1 MISMGR
7 IRRIKLL
14 EAFVIG
20 LAIFCITLLF
30 PISVVASPDSE
41 ATLPIASVE
50 WDGQYARIP
59 NWSEISF
66 HTLPPI
72 LEDGEFVAPSDLNQA
87 LGYDLSRQWKAGQTA
102 DSYLKLGDFQTSLY
116 PQFFNLYTIA
126 QLTRL
131 DLKQVAL
138 SNFKAATQQTLD
150 QLVTALPG
158 LDSYRLNQVPAIA
171 ALFNQQ
177 FPGTPGFNPSSDSTI
192 TEILS
197 ANPQFGQLS
206 LGQLGQKL
214 DQFSISDI
222 PNLQNVPLQN
232 LANWENSLISEV
244 PGLGSVP
251 LAQMPNPIQA
261 TGMIGIVDVVYGTA
275 ESDRRNT
282 ISGSD
287 REGFQVPCKEN
298 CAYIELAGAP
308 PLYGKQWISGKY
320 QKVKGG
326 SGILGAVNNGK
337 EPTGRHP
344 FGDVFKVS
352 VWDVDEGTGTI
363 STALHFRICK
373 RGLPDLG
380 CTPYFLGPVPFL
392 NYHEKEPIFTGL
404 LDSQGGAS
412 SGASI
417 PDRVIDR
424 AKAMGIPAEALPGY
438 QEAAFGDDGGICGI
452 GAGNV
457 DFKALAAAFS
467 SIEGNYGSAG
477 SFVCDGDGNCGRGLG
492 RYQYMS
498 YRSDV
503 RASIQRQE
511 GGSAFLSKADSG
523 AAISEAEITRFFPAS
538 AQDNIFK
545 ADQTR
550 NIQQA
555 QREGFSGERLIER
568 IGQIHFGG
576 PYAPID
582 GNATD
587 GHGRLTLKTYGE
599 ELARNYKSA
608 AKSNGN
614 CTKSASAKSTGRLIA
629 PVSGYPVT
637 SDFGARES
645 PCAGCSSFHRGLDL
659 GTPEGTSVRAA
670 DGGKV
675 IYAGWAEGYGNV
687 VIIEHSNGMQTR
699 YAHLSEM
706 TTQVGTSVRQGQ
718 PIARSGHTGLG
729 TGPHLHFEVRTGA
742 SPGQPFSG
750 TAVDPRKYTNL

>member
-1 MISMGR
+1 MITTGR
-7 IRRIKLL
+7 TRQIALL
-14 EAFVIG
+14 RSLLIG
-20 LAIFCITLLF
+20 LAIACFTLLL
-30 PISVVASPDSE
+30 PVSAAASPDTE
-41 ATLPIASVE
+41 TALPIASVE

-59 NWSEISF
+59 DWSEISL

-72 LEDGEFVAPSDLNQA
+72 LEDGEFIAPSDLNQA
-87 LGYDLSRQWKAGQTA
+87 IGYDLSRSWKAGQTA
-102 DSYLKLGDFQTSLY
+102 DNYLKLGDLQTSLY

-126 QLTRL
+126 GLTHL

-138 SNFKAATQQTLD
+138 SNFKTATWQTLD
-150 QLVTALPG
+150 QLVSGVPG
-158 LDSYRLNQVPAIA
+158 LGSYRPDQVPAIA
-171 ALFNQQ
+171 TLLSQKFS
-177 FPGTPGFNPSSDSTI
+177 GTPGFNPNEEGTI
-192 TEILS
+192 SQILN
-197 ANPQFGQLS
+197 ANPQLGQLS
-206 LGQLGQKL
+206 LGQLGNKL
-214 DQFSISDI
+214 NQFSITDI

-232 LANWENSLISEV
+232 FVNWENSLISEI
-244 PGLGSVP
+244 PGLANVP
-251 LAQMPNPIQA
+251 LAQMPNPVQA
-261 TGMIGIVDVVYGTA
+261 TGMIGTIDVVYGTA
-275 ESDRRNT
+275 ESDRHNT

-287 REGFQVPCKEN
+287 REGFQVACKEN
-298 CAYIELAGAP
+298 CAYIELVGAP

-326 SGILGAVNNGK
+326 SGVLGAVNEGK

-344 FGDVFKVS
+344 FGDAFKVS
-352 VWDVDEGTGTI
+352 VWDVDESTGTV

-412 SGASI
+412 SAVSI
-417 PDRVIDR
+417 PEGVIDR

-438 QEAAFGDDGGICGI
+438 QEATFSDEGEICGT
-452 GAGNV
+452 GTGNV

-503 RASIQRQE
+503 RASIQKQE
-511 GGSAFLSKADSG
+511 GGSVFLSKADSG
-523 AAISEAEITRFFPAS
+523 AAISEAEIMRFFPAS
-538 AQDNIFK
+538 AQDGIFK

-550 NIQQA
+550 NIKQA
-555 QREGFSGERLIER
+555 QREGFSGDRLIER
-568 IGQIHFGG
+568 VGQIHFGG

-587 GHGRLTLKTYGE
+587 GNGRLTLKTYGQ

-608 AKSNGN
+608 AKHSGD
-614 CTKSASAKSTGRLIA
+614 CAKSAGTKSSGRFINPA
-629 PVSGYPVT
+629 QGYPMT
-637 SDFGARES
+637 SGFGARES

-687 VIIEHSNGMQTR
+687 VIVEHGNGMQTR
-699 YAHLSEM
+699 YAHLSQIAVQEG
-706 TTQVGTSVRQGQ
+706 VGVSQGQ
-718 PIARSGHTGLG
+718 AIARSGHTGVG

-742 SPGQPFSG
+742 TLGKPFSG
-750 TAVDPRKYTNL
+750 TAVDPRKYLNL

>member
-1 MISMGR
+1 MGR

>member
-7 IRRIKLL
+7 IRRTTLIKL
-14 EAFVIG
+14 FVAG
-20 LAIFCITLLF
+20 LAIVCITLLF
-30 PISVVASPDSE
+30 PVSVAASPDPE

-59 NWSEISF
+59 DWSEISF

-87 LGYDLSRQWKAGQTA
+87 LGYDLSRHWKAGQTA

-131 DLKQVAL
+131 DLKQIAL

-150 QLVTALPG
+150 QLVTTIPG

-171 ALFNQQ
+171 ALFSQK
-177 FPGTPGFNPSSDSTI
+177 FPGTPGFNPNSDTI
-192 TEILS
+192 AEILS
-197 ANPQFGQLS
+197 ANPQFGQLT
-206 LGQLGQKL
+206 LEQLGQKIG
-214 DQFSISDI
+214 QFSIADI
-222 PNLQNVPLQN
+222 PNLQNVPLQK

-244 PGLGSVP
+244 PGLANVS

-298 CAYIELAGAP
+298 CAYVELSGAP

-326 SGILGAVNNGK
+326 SGVLGAVNGGK

-352 VWDVDEGTGTI
+352 VWDVDESTGTI

-373 RGLPDLG
+373 RGLPDMG

-404 LDSQGGAS
+404 LDNRGGAS

-417 PDRVIDR
+417 PDGIIDR
-424 AKAMGIPAEALPGY
+424 ARVMGIPAEALPGY
-438 QEAAFGDDGGICGI
+438 QEATFGYDGGICGI

-467 SIEGNYGSAG
+467 GIEGNYSSAG
-477 SFVCDGDGNCGRGLG
+477 GFVCDGDGNCGRGLG

-503 RASIQRQE
+503 RASIQQQE
-511 GGSAFLSKADSG
+511 GGSGFLSKVDSG
-523 AAISEAEITRFFPAS
+523 ASISEAEITRFFPAS

-568 IGQIHFGG
+568 VGQIHFGG

-587 GHGRLTLKTYGE
+587 GNGQLTLKTYGE

-608 AKSNGN
+608 AKSNGD

-645 PCAGCSSFHRGLDL
+645 PCAECSSFHRGLDL
-659 GTPEGTSVRAA
+659 GAPEGTSVHAA

-699 YAHLSEM
+699 YAHLSEI
-706 TTQVGTSVRQGQ
+706 TTQVGTSVNQGQ
-718 PIARSGHTGLG
+718 SIARSGHTGIG
-729 TGPHLHFEVRTGA
+729 TGPHLHFEVRAGA
-742 SPGQPFSG
+742 TPGQPFSG

>member
-7 IRRIKLL
+7 IRRIMLL
-14 EAFVIG
+14 KAFVTG
-20 LAIFCITLLF
+20 LAIVCITLLF
-30 PISVVASPDSE
+30 PVSVAASPDAE

-59 NWSEISF
+59 DWSEITL

-102 DSYLKLGDFQTSLY
+102 DNYLKLGDFQTSLY

-126 QLTRL
+126 QLTQL
-131 DLKQVAL
+131 DLKEVAL
-138 SNFKAATQQTLD
+138 SNFKTATQQTLD
-150 QLVTALPG
+150 QLVTAIPG

-171 ALFNQQ
+171 ALFSQK

-192 TEILS
+192 AEILS

-214 DQFSISDI
+214 DQFSIADI
-222 PNLQNVPLQN
+222 PNLQNVPLQK

-244 PGLGSVP
+244 PGLGNIP
-251 LAQMPNPIQA
+251 LAQMPNPVQA
-261 TGMIGIVDVVYGTA
+261 TGMIGVVDVVYGTA

-287 REGFQVPCKEN
+287 REGFQVACREN
-298 CAYIELAGAP
+298 CAYVELAGAP

-326 SGILGAVNNGK
+326 SGVLGAVNGGK

-344 FGDVFKVS
+344 FGDAFKVS
-352 VWDVDEGTGTI
+352 VWDVDESTGTV

-373 RGLPDLG
+373 HGLPDLG

-392 NYHEKEPIFTGL
+392 SYHEKEPIFTGL
-404 LDSQGGAS
+404 LDNQGGAS

-417 PDRVIDR
+417 PDGVIDR
-424 AKAMGIPAEALPGY
+424 ARAMGIPAEALPGY
-438 QEAAFGDDGGICGI
+438 QEASFGSDGGICGI

-457 DFKALAAAFS
+457 NFKALAAAFS

-568 IGQIHFGG
+568 VGQIHFGG

-587 GHGRLTLKTYGE
+587 GYGRLTLKTYGE

-608 AKSNGN
+608 AKSNGD
-614 CTKSASAKSTGRLIA
+614 CTKSANAKSTGRLIA
-629 PVSGYPVT
+629 PASGYPVT

-645 PCAGCSSFHRGLDL
+645 PCAECSSFHRGLDL
-659 GTPEGTSVRAA
+659 GTPEGTSVQAA
-670 DGGKV
+670 DNGKV

-699 YAHLSEM
+699 YAHLSEI
-706 TTQVGTSVRQGQ
+706 TTQVGASVGQRQ

-742 SPGQPFSG
+742 TSGQPFSG
-750 TAVDPRKYTNL
+750 TAVDPRQYLKL

>member
-1 MISMGR
+1 MISTGG
-7 IRRIKLL
+7 IRRTTILKSLI
-14 EAFVIG
+14 IG
-20 LAIFCITLLF
+20 LAIVCITLLF
-30 PISVVASPDSE
+30 PASVAASPDVE
-41 ATLPIASVE
+41 GTLPIASVE

-59 NWSEISF
+59 DWSEITLHS
-66 HTLPPI
+66 LPPI
-72 LEDGEFVAPSDLNQA
+72 LKDGEFTAPSDLNEA
-87 LGYDLSRQWKAGQTA
+87 LGYDLSRHWRAGQTA

-150 QLVTALPG
+150 QLVTAIPG
-158 LDSYRLNQVPAIA
+158 LDSYRLSQVPAIS
-171 ALFNQQ
+171 ALFSQK
-177 FPGTPGFNPSSDSTI
+177 FPGTPGFNPNSDSTI
-192 TEILS
+192 AEILS
-197 ANPQFGQLS
+197 ANPEFGRLS

-214 DQFSISDI
+214 EQFSIADI

-244 PGLGSVP
+244 PGLGNVP
-251 LAQMPNPIQA
+251 LAQMPNPVQV

-287 REGFQVPCKEN
+287 REGFQVACKES

-326 SGILGAVNNGK
+326 SGILGAVNGGK

-344 FGDVFKVS
+344 FGDAFKVS
-352 VWDVDEGTGTI
+352 VWEVDESTGTV

-373 RGLPDLG
+373 HGLPDLG

-392 NYHEKEPIFTGL
+392 NYHEKQPIFTGL
-404 LDSQGGAS
+404 LDAQGGAS

-417 PDRVIDR
+417 PEGVIDR
-424 AKAMGIPAEALPGY
+424 ARAMGIPAEALPGY
-438 QEAAFGDDGGICGI
+438 QEAAFDDGEGICGI

-457 DFKALAAAFS
+457 DFKALAGAFS

-503 RASIQRQE
+503 RALIGRQE
-511 GGSAFLSKADSG
+511 SGAAFLAKADSG
-523 AAISEAEITRFFPAS
+523 ASISEAEITRFFPAS
-538 AQDNIFK
+538 AQDSIFK

-555 QREGFSGERLIER
+555 QREGFSGDRLIER

-587 GHGRLTLKTYGE
+587 GHGRLTLKTYGQ

-608 AKSNGN
+608 AKRNGD
-614 CTKSASAKSTGRLIA
+614 CVKSANVKSSGRLINPA
-629 PVSGYPVT
+629 QGYPIT
-637 SDFGARES
+637 SGFGARES

-659 GTPEGTSVRAA
+659 GTPGGTSVRAA

-687 VIIEHSNGMQTR
+687 VIVEHSNGMQTR
-699 YAHLSEM
+699 YAHLSTM
-706 TTQVGTSVRQGQ
+706 TTQVGSSVGQGQ
-718 PIARSGHTGLG
+718 VIARSGHTGVG
-729 TGPHLHFEVRTGA
+729 TGSHLHFEVRTGA
-742 SPGQPFSG
+742 TPGQPFSG
-750 TAVDPRKYTNL
+750 TAVDPRKYLKL

>member
-1 MISMGR
+1 MISTGG
-7 IRRIKLL
+7 IRRITLL
-14 EAFVIG
+14 KSLIIG
-20 LAIFCITLLF
+20 LTIVCITLLF
-30 PISVVASPDSE
+30 PASVAASPDAE
-41 ATLPIASVE
+41 TTLPIASVE

-59 NWSEISF
+59 DWSEITLHS
-66 HTLPPI
+66 LPPI
-72 LEDGEFVAPSDLNQA
+72 LEDGEFTAPSDLNQA
-87 LGYDLSRQWKAGQTA
+87 LGYDLSRRWRAGQTA

-116 PQFFNLYTIA
+116 PQFFNLYTVS

-138 SNFKAATQQTLD
+138 SNFKAATQQTLN
-150 QLVTALPG
+150 QLITAIPG
-158 LDSYRLNQVPAIA
+158 LGSYRLNQVPAIA
-171 ALFNQQ
+171 ALFDQK
-177 FPGTPGFNPSSDSTI
+177 FPGTPGFNPSSDNTI
-192 TEILS
+192 AEILS
-197 ANPQFGQLS
+197 ANPQFGQLN

-214 DQFSISDI
+214 DQFSIADI

-244 PGLGSVP
+244 PGLGNVP
-251 LAQMPNPIQA
+251 LAQMPNPVQA

-287 REGFQVPCKEN
+287 REGFQVSCKEN

-326 SGILGAVNNGK
+326 SGILGAVNGGK

-344 FGDVFKVS
+344 FGDAFKVS
-352 VWDVDEGTGTI
+352 VWDVDESTGTI

-417 PDRVIDR
+417 PEGVIDR
-424 AKAMGIPAEALPGY
+424 ARAMGIPAEALPGY
-438 QEAAFGDDGGICGI
+438 QEAVFGDDGEICGI

-511 GGSAFLSKADSG
+511 GGTAFLAKADSG
-523 AAISEAEITRFFPAS
+523 ASISEAEITRFFPAS
-538 AQDNIFK
+538 AQDSIFK

-555 QREGFSGERLIER
+555 QREGFSGDRLIER
-568 IGQIHFGG
+568 VGQIHFGG

-587 GHGRLTLKTYGE
+587 GNGRLTLKTYGQ

-608 AKSNGN
+608 AKRSGD
-614 CTKSASAKSTGRLIA
+614 CAKSANVKSSGHLINPA
-629 PVSGYPVT
+629 PGYSIT

-659 GTPEGTSVRAA
+659 GAPEGTSVRAA

-675 IYAGWAEGYGNV
+675 VYAGWAEGYGNV

-706 TTQVGTSVRQGQ
+706 TTQVGTSVGQGQ
-718 PIARSGHTGLG
+718 IIARSGHSGVG

-742 SPGQPFSG
+742 TPGQPFSG
-750 TAVDPRKYTNL
+750 TAADPRKYLSL